1 MAGLVH
7 SIQPLRWTAS
17 PDDIIVRVEKI
28 ELAVG
33 EGLRRDFYYR
43 PESVGDKRVIQQI
56 FQNQDYAL
64 GYFSLTARLMK
75 LGEAESRRGRELLII
90 DAGANIG
97 AAALYFS
104 FRFSGSK
111 VIAIEPEKKNCE
123 LLRMNCAGL
132 NIAVVEAALG
142 CEAGKSFLSDP
153 GLSDWGFRTG
163 DTGEYEV
170 EVVTVDQLFG
180 TLDKEKAAPFICKI
194 DIEGGEAELFRRN
207 YSWLG
212 RFPLVIIELHDWLLP
227 GEGNSRNF
235 LKAALE
241 FDFDFVYR
249 GENLFCFN
257 NALLRKYA

>member
-1 MAGLVH
+1 MA
-7 SIQPLRWTAS
+7 A
-17 PDDIIVRVEKI
+17 VEKI

-33 EGLRRDFYYR
+33 EGSKRDFFYR
-43 PESVGDKRVIQQI
+43 PESVGDKGVIQQI
-56 FQNQDYAL
+56 FQNQDYEL
-64 GYFSLTARLMK
+64 GHFRLTERLMK
-75 LGEAESRRGRELLII
+75 LGETESRRGRELLII

-104 FRFSGSK
+104 FRFTGSK
-111 VIAIEPEKKNCE
+111 VIAIEPERKNCE

-170 EVVTVDQLFG
+170 DVVSVDQLFE
-180 TLDKEKAAPFICKI
+180 EKAAPFICKI
-194 DIEGGEAELFRRN
+194 DIEGGEANLFKRN
-207 YSWLG
+207 YSWLE

-257 NALLRKYA
+257 NSLLKKYA

>member
-1 MAGLVH
+1 MGAL
-7 SIQPLRWTAS
+7 A
-17 PDDIIVRVEKI
+17 KI
-28 ELAVG
+28 ELAVS
-33 EGLRRDFYYR
+33 ERSKRDFYYR
-43 PESVGDKRVIQQI
+43 PESVGDKCVIQQI
-56 FQNQDYAL
+56 FQNQDYEL
-64 GYFSLTARLMK
+64 GHFRLTERLMK
-75 LGEAESRRGRELLII
+75 LGETESRRGRELLII

-104 FRFSGSK
+104 FRFSSSK
-111 VIAIEPEKKNCE
+111 IIAIEPERKNCE

-132 NIAVVEAALG
+132 NITIVEAALG

-170 EVVTVDQLFG
+170 DVVTVDQLFN
-180 TLDKEKAAPFICKI
+180 TFNKEKVAPLICKI
-194 DIEGGEAELFRRN
+194 DIEGGEANLFKCN
-207 YSWLG
+207 YSWLE

-257 NALLRKYA
+257 NALLKKYA

>member
-1 MAGLVH
+1 MA
-7 SIQPLRWTAS
+7 A
-17 PDDIIVRVEKI
+17 VEKI

-33 EGLRRDFYYR
+33 EGSRRDFFYR
-43 PESVGDKRVIQQI
+43 PESVGDKGVIQQI
-56 FQNQDYAL
+56 FQNQDYEL
-64 GYFSLTARLMK
+64 GHFRLTERLMK
-75 LGEAESRRGRELLII
+75 LGETESRRGRELLII

-104 FRFSGSK
+104 FRFTGSK
-111 VIAIEPEKKNCE
+111 VIAIEPERKNCE

-170 EVVTVDQLFG
+170 DVVSVDQLFE
-180 TLDKEKAAPFICKI
+180 EKAAPFICKI
-194 DIEGGEAELFRRN
+194 DIEGGEANLFKRN
-207 YSWLG
+207 YSWLE

-257 NALLRKYA
+257 NALLKKYA

>member
-1 MAGLVH
+1 MGAL
-7 SIQPLRWTAS
+7 
-17 PDDIIVRVEKI
+17 EKI

-33 EGLRRDFYYR
+33 EGSKRDFYYR
-43 PESVGDKRVIQQI
+43 PESLGDKGVIQQI
-56 FQNQDYAL
+56 FQNQDYEL
-64 GYFSLTARLMK
+64 GHFKLTERLMR
-75 LGEAESRRGRELLII
+75 LGETESGRGRELLII

-132 NIAVVEAALG
+132 NIRIVEAALG

-163 DTGEYEV
+163 DTGEYKV
-170 EVVTVDQLFG
+170 DVVTVDQLFD
-180 TLDKEKAAPFICKI
+180 TLGKEKAAPFICKI
-194 DIEGGEAELFRRN
+194 DIEGGEANLFRRN
-207 YSWLG
+207 YSWLE

-257 NALLRKYA
+257 NALLKKYA

>member
-1 MAGLVH
+1 MA
-7 SIQPLRWTAS
+7 A
-17 PDDIIVRVEKI
+17 VEKI

-33 EGLRRDFYYR
+33 EGSKRDFFYR
-43 PESVGDKRVIQQI
+43 PESVGDKGVIQQI
-56 FQNQDYAL
+56 FQNQDYEL
-64 GYFSLTARLMK
+64 GHFRLTERLMK
-75 LGEAESRRGRELLII
+75 LGETESRRGRELLII

-111 VIAIEPEKKNCE
+111 VIAIEPERKNCE

-170 EVVTVDQLFG
+170 DVVSVDQLFE
-180 TLDKEKAAPFICKI
+180 EKAAPFICKI
-194 DIEGGEAELFRRN
+194 DIEGGEANLFKRN
-207 YSWLG
+207 YSWLE

-257 NALLRKYA
+257 NALLKEYA

>member
-1 MAGLVH
+1 MGAL
-7 SIQPLRWTAS
+7 
-17 PDDIIVRVEKI
+17 EKI
-28 ELAVG
+28 QLAVS
-33 EGLRRDFYYR
+33 EHSKRDFYYR
-43 PESVGDKRVIQQI
+43 PESVGDKGVIQQI
-56 FQNQDYAL
+56 FQNQDYEL
-64 GYFSLTARLMK
+64 SHFRLTERLMK
-75 LGEAESRRGRELLII
+75 LGETESRRGRELLII

-132 NIAVVEAALG
+132 NITIVEAALG
-142 CEAGKSFLSDP
+142 CEAGESFLSDP

-170 EVVTVDQLFG
+170 DVVTVDQLFD
-180 TLDKEKAAPFICKI
+180 TLDREKVAPLICKI
-194 DIEGGEAELFRRN
+194 DIEGGEANLFKSN

-257 NALLRKYA
+257 NTLLRKYA

>member
-1 MAGLVH
+1 MGAL
-7 SIQPLRWTAS
+7 
-17 PDDIIVRVEKI
+17 EKI
-28 ELAVG
+28 ELAVS
-33 EGLRRDFYYR
+33 EGARRDFYYR
-43 PESVGDKRVIQQI
+43 PERACDMCVIEQI
-56 FQNQDYAL
+56 FQNQDYEL
-64 GYFSLTARLMK
+64 GHFKLTECLMK
-75 LGEAESRRGRELLII
+75 LGETESRRGRDLLII

-163 DTGEYEV
+163 DTGEHEV
-170 EVVTVDQLFG
+170 EVVTVDQLFE

-194 DIEGGEAELFRRN
+194 DIEGG
-207 YSWLG
+207 
-212 RFPLVIIELHDWLLP
+212 
-227 GEGNSRNF
+227 
-235 LKAALE
+235 
-241 FDFDFVYR
+241 
-249 GENLFCFN
+249 
-257 NALLRKYA
+257 

>member
-1 MAGLVH
+1 MGAL
-7 SIQPLRWTAS
+7 
-17 PDDIIVRVEKI
+17 EKV

-33 EGLRRDFYYR
+33 EGSKRDFYYR
-43 PESVGDKRVIQQI
+43 PESVGDKAVIQQI
-56 FQNQDYAL
+56 FQNHDYEL
-64 GYFSLTARLMK
+64 GHFRLTDRLMK
-75 LGEAESRRGRELLII
+75 LGETESRRGRELLII

-132 NIAVVEAALG
+132 NIAIVEAALG

-163 DTGEYEV
+163 DTGDYEV
-170 EVVTVDQLFG
+170 DVVTVNQLF
-180 TLDKEKAAPFICKI
+180 D
-194 DIEGGEAELFRRN
+194 
-207 YSWLG
+207 
-212 RFPLVIIELHDWLLP
+212 
-227 GEGNSRNF
+227 F
-235 LKAALE
+235 L
-241 FDFDFVYR
+241 YC

-257 NALLRKYA
+257 NALLKKYA